1 MIHAKLLRNCY
12 LGHIPAGQLHC
23 LTAGMLQLP
32 LIDKMQAQKCH
43 NPIIS
48 NHCPHQSLWSSHP
61 HSLPSLTIVPATS
74 IEKET
79 MTVAWLRITLLHS
92 IWCYNA
98 ACILS
103 LHVFVHVYLTN
114 VRTKNFRPQLFACA
128 VTANLTKPIV
138 SIFRPISINLNQEFL
153 FSIESIVPRYF
164 PEIYLG
170 YFGLCKS
177 CMHRRRGGKTG
188 HDKTPQHIKASHNET
203 KTKTKPEMITHAK
216 TRHSITQHLLKTQYY
231 VISQHIMTKHMIT

>member
-103 LHVFVHVYLTN
+103 VHVFVHVYLTN
-114 VRTKNFRPQLFACA
+114 VRTKNFCAPNCLLVQSQPIWQNQLWVYSGLFQSIWTKSSSFPLNPLSPDIFQKYIW
-128 VTANLTKPIV
+128 VILGYANLVCI
-138 SIFRPISINLNQEFL
+138 
-153 FSIESIVPRYF
+153 
-164 PEIYLG
+164 
-170 YFGLCKS
+170 
-177 CMHRRRGGKTG
+177 GG
-188 HDKTPQHIKASHNET
+188 DEV
-203 KTKTKPEMITHAK
+203 THSK
-216 TRHSITQHLLKTQYY
+216 TRHRITKPLLNTQ
-231 VISQHIMTKHMIT
+231 